1 MYRLGN
7 SVVSGGDLSSGE
19 LSQSPIWTSNEPSRS
34 LRSYNIIAR
43 PTGYL
48 NMNPAQ
54 DLPLKNTKGSRT
66 RLPPG
71 PKGHPILG
79 VMPEFNRDS
88 LSFIMRCREYG
99 DVVRARFLYVPAY
112 FIYHPADIEEI
123 LSTNARNF
131 RKSMSLRSNFF
142 HRLVGNGLVTSE
154 GDFWRRQ
161 RRLAQPAFHRQ
172 RISSYGEVMV
182 DYAKRTI
189 DKWRP
194 GEIRD
199 IHPDMM
205 RLTLEIVVKTLF
217 DADVSGDADKVGRI
231 LSELVKPFASQA
243 TLKWILDNR
252 LPTPAHRRFHRAVG
266 EIDKVIYRI
275 IAERRSSGYDQG
287 DLLSML
293 LQAHDDDGSQMTD
306 SQLRDEVM
314 TLFLAGHETTALVL
328 TWSWYLLAK
337 NPEAERKFHAELDE
351 VLAGRPPQAS
361 DVPRLKYTEMIAKE
375 AMRLY
380 PPAYAVGREAIEEC
394 EIGGYRV
401 PRNTQIFAFQ
411 WATQRDSRYYD
422 NPEAFNPDRWTTQ
435 FSEKLPKYAY
445 FPFGAGPRQCIGNY
459 FAMMEVVLVLATIG
473 HKLHFS
479 LVSDQPVEIQ
489 PAMSLRPRAG
499 IQVRV
504 ESRRSA

>member
-1 MYRLGN
+1 
-7 SVVSGGDLSSGE
+7 
-19 LSQSPIWTSNEPSRS
+19 
-34 LRSYNIIAR
+34 
-43 PTGYL
+43 
-48 NMNPAQ
+48 MNPVQ
-54 DLPLKNTKGSRT
+54 DLPLKSAKGT
-66 RLPPG
+66 RAPLPPG

-79 VMPEFNRDS
+79 VMREFNRDS
-88 LSFIMRCREYG
+88 LGFIMRCREYG
-99 DVVRARFLYVPAY
+99 DVVSARFLYVPAY

-142 HRLVGNGLVTSE
+142 QRLVGNGLVTSE

-172 RISSYGEVMV
+172 RISSYGDVMV
-182 DYAKRTI
+182 DYATRTI

-194 GEIRD
+194 GETRD

-217 DADVSGDADKVGRI
+217 DADVSGDAEKVGRI

-275 IAERRSSGYDQG
+275 IAERRNSGYDQG

-314 TLFLAGHETTALVL
+314 TLFLAGHETTALAL
-328 TWSWYLLAK
+328 SWGWYLLAT
-337 NPEAERKFHAELDE
+337 NPEVEKRFHAELDE
-351 VLAGRPPQAS
+351 VLAGRLPEVSDLPQL
-361 DVPRLKYTEMIAKE
+361 RYTEMIVKE
-375 AMRLY
+375 TLRLY
-380 PPAYAVGREAIEEC
+380 PPAYAVGREPIEEC

-411 WATQRDSRYYD
+411 WATHRDPRYFE
-422 NPEAFNPDRWTTQ
+422 NPDLFDPDRWTAE
-435 FSEKLPKYAY
+435 FSDKLPKYAY
-445 FPFGAGPRQCIGNY
+445 FPFGGGPRQCIGNY
-459 FAMMEVVLVLATIG
+459 FAMMEIILLLATIG
-473 HKLHFS
+473 RRFKFS
-479 LVSDQPVEIQ
+479 LAPDQKVEVW
-489 PAMSLRPRAG
+489 PAMSLRPKNG
-499 IQVRV
+499 IKMVVSER
-504 ESRRSA
+504 